1 MKDRLKVCGLEFAE
15 DKTRLIEYRKMCNR
29 KQKETFD
36 FLGFTHYCS
45 KSNKN
50 ERFRVKRKTSKK
62 KQRQKIKEFKIWIKA
77 NRNRPLSEIME
88 TVKRKLTG
96 HYNYYGIT
104 DNSKSINNYAF
115 EVRKLLMKW
124 LNKRSQKKSY
134 DSEGF
139 NQMLEWYKLPIPKI
153 KVNIYAI

>member
-1 MKDRLKVCGLEFAE
+1 MTKEEYSKDLENNIKNLTTRLKNKA
-15 DKTRLIEYRKMCNR
+15 YRPTPAR
-29 KQKETFD
+29 K
-36 FLGFTHYCS
+36 
-45 KSNKN
+45 
-50 ERFRVKRKTSKK
+50 V
-62 KQRQKIKEFKIWIKA
+62 
-77 NRNRPLSEIME
+77 
-88 TVKRKLTG
+88 
-96 HYNYYGIT
+96 T

>member
-1 MKDRLKVCGLEFAE
+1 
-15 DKTRLIEYRKMCNR
+15 
-29 KQKETFD
+29 
-36 FLGFTHYCS
+36 
-45 KSNKN
+45 
-50 ERFRVKRKTSKK
+50 
-62 KQRQKIKEFKIWIKA
+62 
-77 NRNRPLSEIME
+77 ME